1 MSLTGKKLQA
11 IDTMDLLAIN
21 LGTGGTMFS
30 GYTSKAALS
39 QKVTGLDLY
48 AGIGGAKISRLNT
61 KKEIDIDATIVE
73 FDMNFIAALNGV
85 ALDTTSTGTYYLNM
99 SFPITTLAAT
109 ITGATRVIA
118 VRDAVTGDFLKI
130 VSGTPAA
137 INEIKVTG
145 ATGLT
150 FFTGYAPTT
159 CLVSYEGVAT
169 TGKDNYTIVFNTK
182 AFPASYEL
190 LLKTI
195 AFDGDSQ
202 VIAADV
208 TIDFYKCAL
217 AGDYT
222 LSFEMGK
229 NIELPV
235 KFSILVPST
244 LPSGLQNL
252 LGDIGVMKVT
262 ER

>member
-11 IDTMDLLAIN
+11 IDTMDLLAKN

-30 GYTSKAALS
+30 GYTSKAALA
-39 QKVTGLDLY
+39 QKITGLDLY

-61 KKEIDIDATIVE
+61 RKEIDIDATIVE
-73 FDMNFIAALNGV
+73 FDMDFIAALNGV
-85 ALDTTSTGTYYLNM
+85 TLDTISTGTYYLNM

-118 VRDAVTGDFLKI
+118 VRDSITGDFLKI
-130 VSGTPAA
+130 VSGAPAA
-137 INEIKVTG
+137 INEVR
-145 ATGLT
+145 AVAAVLT
-150 FFTGYAPTT
+150 FFAGYTPTT
-159 CLVSYEGVAT
+159 CLVSYEAPKT
-169 TGKDNYTIVFNTK
+169 AGKDNYTVVFNTK

-202 VIAADV
+202 IIAADV
-208 TIDFYKCAL
+208 SIDFYKCSL

-244 LPSGLQNL
+244 LPDGTQNINGD
-252 LGDIGVMKVT
+252 LGKMNVT